1 MLPRCHRRWKWAKL
15 VAYCEVSISRQEWV
29 RQSQHIGWVDYI
41 GTKEEYQRR
50 GLGHALLL
58 HSLRR
63 LQDWGAEQAMLMTM
77 GTNTTAQ
84 QAFKSVGFLP
94 VEQGFVYKKQ
104 AEPR

>member
-1 MLPRCHRRWKWAKL
+1 LALFEATLHL
-15 VAYCEVSISRQEWV
+15 VTASRISA
-29 RQSQHIGWVDYI
+29 HIGWVDYI

-58 HSLRR
+58 HGLRR

-94 VEQGFVYKKQ
+94 VEQGFVYEKQ
-104 AEPR
+104 VEPR